1 MLLFR
6 VALAPSVVLLASV
19 LARRLGP
26 RFGGQLLGA
35 PTTTGPFLVLMCL
48 TSGHRAAAGA
58 ALGAVTGQLVVVCFA
73 LAYGQFAPRVR
84 PRQALGAALAASG
97 AAAALGIAVDDA
109 WLTAALAGAAIAAG
123 LWTWPESGAEART
136 PRREGSRELP
146 IRMAV
151 SGAAVTVALA
161 ASQTLGPTLGGML
174 SSLPVLL
181 AVMAPGL
188 HRSTGPRA
196 AVELTHGALT
206 AAAGS
211 TVFLL
216 VLAAALGP
224 FGAPA
229 AFVLAAAGMV
239 LTNGLLRA
247 ALAGHGT
254 DGSQQPSPTQRL
266 HITRRTRWRR
276 E

>member
-1 MLLFR
+1 MEILLFR

-35 PTTTGPFLVLMCL
+35 PTTTGPFLALMCL
-48 TSGHRAAAGA
+48 TSGHRAAAVA

-73 LAYGQFAPRVR
+73 LAYGRLAPRVR
-84 PRQALGAALAASG
+84 PRRALGAALVASG
-97 AAAALGIAVDDA
+97 AAAALGVAVDDA
-109 WLTAALAGAAIAAG
+109 WLTAALAGAVIAAG
-123 LWTWPESGAEART
+123 LWTWPGPGAEARA
-136 PRREGSRELP
+136 PRREGRWELP
-146 IRMAV
+146 VRMAV
-151 SGAAVTVALA
+151 SAAAVTAALA
-161 ASQTLGPTLGGML
+161 ASQALGPTPGGML

-181 AVMAPGL
+181 AVVAPGL

-211 TVFLL
+211 TAFLL

-229 AFVLAAAGMV
+229 AFLPAVAGMV
-239 LTNGLLRA
+239 LTNGLLGA
-247 ALAGHGT
+247 ARAGHP
-254 DGSQQPSPTQRL
+254 DCINVQRNV
-266 HITRRTRWRR
+266 
-276 E
+276 